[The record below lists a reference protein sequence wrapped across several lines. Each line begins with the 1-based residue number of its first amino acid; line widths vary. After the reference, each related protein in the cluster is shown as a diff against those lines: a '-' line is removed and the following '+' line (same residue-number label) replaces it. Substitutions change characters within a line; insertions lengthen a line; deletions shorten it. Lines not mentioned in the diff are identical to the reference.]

1 MIVRELTGGIYFGE
15 RGRKEVNGQPAA
27 WDTEMY
33 TIGEVE
39 RIARVAFDL
48 AMKRNKKLTSVDK
61 ANVLDSSRLWRK
73 IVHEVAKDYPE
84 VEVSDM
90 LVDNCAMQ
98 LVMNPGQFDVILTE
112 NLSLI
117 HI

>member
-33 TIGEVE
+33 TVGEVE

-61 ANVLDSSRLWRK
+61 ANVLESSRLWRETVK
-73 IVHEVAKDYPE
+73 ELPRIIPR
-84 VEVSDM
+84 
-90 LVDNCAMQ
+90 
-98 LVMNPGQFDVILTE
+98 
-112 NLSLI
+112 LSLTI
-117 HI
+117 CMLTTALCSL